1 MKRAF
6 VTGAGGFV
14 GANVVRRLLRDGN
27 EVHVLLRE
35 PNAWRLE
42 EISKDLHIHLGDL
55 RNAEQLTRT
64 IEAVRPEWIFHL
76 AAYGAYSWQTEL
88 STMIETNISGTMNLL
103 NACLTIGFAAFVNA
117 GSSSEYGFKD
127 HAPLETEFLEPNSNY
142 AVTKASATLFCRSV
156 AQARHARVRTLR
168 LYSGFGPYEEPRR
181 LIPSLIVQGLKGA
194 LPKLASPHVARDYVY
209 IDDVVEAFLAAA
221 TQTTE
226 ETANVY
232 NLGTAKQTSLRE
244 VVDVARQVM
253 KIAANPVWSSMPNR
267 QWDTDRWVAE
277 NTRIQKE
284 LQWQPRVSFEE
295 GLRKTIDWFCE
306 HPKLLKFYEQQL
318 A

>member
-1 MKRAF
+1 MKRTF

-14 GANVVRRLLRDGN
+14 GANLARRLLRDGN

-42 EISKDLHIHLGDL
+42 EVAKDLHIHLGDL

-88 STMIETNISGTMNLL
+88 STMIETNITGTMNLL

-117 GSSSEYGFKD
+117 GSSSEYGLKD

-156 AQARHARVRTLR
+156 AKPRHASVRTLR

-181 LIPSLIVQGLKGA
+181 LIPSLIVHGLKGE
-194 LPKLASPHVARDYVY
+194 LPKLASPDVARDYVY
-209 IDDVVEAFLAAA
+209 IDDVVEAFV
-221 TQTTE
+221 QRRRSE
-226 ETANVY
+226 CRNSGVY

-244 VVDVARQVM
+244 VVDVARQIM

-277 NTRIQKE
+277 NTKIQRE
-284 LQWQPRVSFEE
+284 LQWRPRISFEE
-295 GLRKTIDWFCE
+295 GLRKTIDWFRE